1 MTLFHQN
8 FYRMTISVNKKYIFL
23 ETPQYMETEV
33 REKISYRLQL
43 KGVVPVLN
51 EPECHSLFIGNP
63 ADLYT
68 LVKKMGQ

>member
-1 MTLFHQN
+1 
-8 FYRMTISVNKKYIFL
+8 
-23 ETPQYMETEV
+23 MEN
-33 REKISYRLQL
+33 ILYWLQL

-68 LVKKMGQ
+68 IVKK